1 MPFINELEKLAPL
14 SEECKIALRE
24 AAKLKNYPKKHC
36 LLSPEQMSDKLY
48 YVESGLLRV
57 FYRTDTDTDTD
68 NRQVTAWFGREGTFV
83 ASIQSF
89 LQKKPSNEY
98 IELLEDSQLWVMKQA
113 DLEVLFVEF
122 PELHLHFWG
131 MYKKYMTTYGNTLR
145 LLREKNAEK
154 RYACFNKLYPGLANR
169 AQVNHIAQFINLD
182 ANTLSKI
189 RSKLAAKK

>member
-1 MPFINELEKLAPL
+1 MPFINELEKLGPL

-36 LLSPEQMSDKLY
+36 LLSPEQMSDKMY

-57 FYRTDTDTDTD
+57 FYRTDT
-68 NRQVTAWFGREGTFV
+68 REVTAWFGREGTFV

-98 IELLEDSQLWVMKQA
+98 IELLEDSQLWVMNQA

-122 PELHLHFWG
+122 PELHVHFWG
-131 MYKKYMTTYGNTLR
+131 MYKKYMTTYENTLR

-154 RYACFNKLYPGLANR
+154 RYAYFNKIYPGLANR
-169 AQVNHIAQFINLD
+169 AQVKHIAQFINLD
-182 ANTLSKI
+182 PDTLSRI
-189 RSKLAAKK
+189 RSELAAKK